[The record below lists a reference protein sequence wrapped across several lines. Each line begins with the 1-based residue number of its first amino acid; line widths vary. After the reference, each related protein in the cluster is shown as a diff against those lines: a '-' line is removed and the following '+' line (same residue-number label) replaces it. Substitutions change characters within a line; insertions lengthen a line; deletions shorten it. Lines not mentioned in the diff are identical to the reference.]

1 MKKIYYLLTI
11 SLIVLCFSSC
21 DEEADLSDVSVL
33 SVEESHQDDLDKW
46 IMDNYTTPYNIEV
59 KWRWDDN
66 EVSSEF
72 WVTPPQKKQAQ
83 EFLEA
88 MLEIWIKPY
97 KEETKGNPFLE
108 TFIPKIIVLVG
119 TPQYNKDGTITL
131 GLAEG
136 GRKVTVFDI
145 DNFDITDRSSVIK
158 AFHTMHHEFAHV
170 LHQTTFYSLDFKS
183 ITKGDYTGNWKDVSV
198 SDANLKGY
206 ITPYS
211 MLNENEDFV
220 ELVAAILTTV
230 DNSNTPQ
237 EYTVPQKD
245 SDGLIIKAVNPW
257 TRKEYIK
264 TETKTMTAWEY
275 RLYMLGITYKST
287 ADLKYSQVAGSPEGL
302 DKINRKLQIV
312 TNYFKTV
319 WGVDLFSLQKRID
332 TATEALIVKNN

>member
-1 MKKIYYLLTI
+1 MKKIYYLLI
-11 SLIVLCFSSC
+11 IGLMGLSFSSC
-21 DEEADLSDVSVL
+21 DDESDLSDTSVL
-33 SVEESHQDDLDKW
+33 SVEEGYQGDLDKW
-46 IMDNYTTPYNIEV
+46 IIDNYTTPYNIEV
-59 KWRWDDN
+59 KWKWDDN
-66 EVSSEF
+66 EVSSKF
-72 WVTPPQKKQAQ
+72 WVTPPQKKQAK

-88 MLEIWIKPY
+88 MLEVWIKPY
-97 KEETKGNPFLE
+97 KEETAGNPFLE

-119 TPQYNKDGTITL
+119 TPQYNKDGTVTL

-145 DNFDITDRSSVIK
+145 DKFDITDRSSVIK
-158 AFHTMHHEFAHV
+158 AFHTMHHEFAHI

-183 ITKGDYTGNWKDVSV
+183 ITKGDYTGNWIDVNDV
-198 SDANLKGY
+198 DANLKGY

-230 DNSNTPQ
+230 DNSQTPI

-245 SDGLIIKAVNPW
+245 SNGLIIKAVNPW
-257 TRKEYIK
+257 TKKEYIK
-264 TETKTMTAWEY
+264 VETKIMSAWEY

-287 ADLKYSQVAGSPEGL
+287 ADLKYSQVAGSTEGF

-319 WGVDLFSLQKRID
+319 WDVDLYSLQGRID
-332 TATEALIVKNN
+332 VATEELIVKNK